1 MYKQRRKRSK
11 RSYILLA
18 IVILA
23 ITLLLLRP
31 AVHYAKPIYSVE
43 KKETQSYS
51 ALDDLPNGFVFTVS
65 VNNRYYHLAKKVS
78 KGRYELQFINNNS
91 LQVGDGVE
99 TSGLDGQLAPELPLG
114 NIIRIDRSG
123 IMATI
128 VVGY

>member
-1 MYKQRRKRSK
+1 M
-11 RSYILLA
+11 
-18 IVILA
+18 
-23 ITLLLLRP
+23 LLRP